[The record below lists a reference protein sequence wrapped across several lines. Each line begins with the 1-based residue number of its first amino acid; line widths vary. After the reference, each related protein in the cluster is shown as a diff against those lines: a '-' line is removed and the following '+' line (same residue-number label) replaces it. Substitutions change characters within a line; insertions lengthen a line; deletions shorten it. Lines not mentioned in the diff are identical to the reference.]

1 MKFSWTRAIQWVGI
15 LAVLVFVVALRYE
28 APSEAGM
35 QMNASPNSP
44 LSQSL
49 RGYWKMDDG
58 SGTNATDAS
67 GNGNTLAMTGSPS
80 WVAGQIGP
88 YSLTFSGSG
97 QYLSIADPASGVL
110 DFPNGTN
117 FSLSGWFNRSAFAAD
132 HTIIA
137 KKNDQ
142 TTGAGY
148 VVWIDNNGSTDHL
161 FFEASDGTHTYQ
173 IQSTTDFS
181 ASGWHHFA
189 VTWNDNNST
198 ATNPVNLYID
208 GKLDNGST
216 SGTFSSV
223 TDLSNALAFT
233 IGAESDAGVPFAG
246 SLDDIRVYGYTL
258 SADQVKKIYNT
269 TSPTQPID
277 TSLVGHWTFDGND
290 IQGTT
295 AIDRS
300 SYGNNGTITGA
311 VPTIGKLGQALSF
324 DGTSDSMDILTKN
337 ALPVYQS
344 GTQISVSFWIKASP
358 QGESGDPNIIFTEY
372 HGSFPTFR
380 LFAAANTSPD
390 SLIVRIRDNAGDYIL
405 DDVSSN
411 GVVFDDSWHHIV
423 WVDNNGSAELY
434 IDGLRDS
441 ADFSYTPTSVSNT
454 DDLYMGDINGDLD
467 DIRVYNRALSS
478 EEVVCLYNL

>member
-1 MKFSWTRAIQWVGI
+1 MKLSWIRIFQWTGI
-15 LAVLVFVVALRYE
+15 LAVLVFVAALRYE

-35 QMNASPNSP
+35 QMNAPPESP

-49 RGYWKMDDG
+49 RGYWKLDDG

-80 WVAGQIGP
+80 WATGQIGL

-97 QYLSIADPASGVL
+97 QYLSVADPASGVL

-148 VVWIDNNGSTDHL
+148 VVWVDNNGSTDYL

-181 ASGWHHFA
+181 ATGWHHFA
-189 VTWNDNNST
+189 ITWNDSAT
-198 ATNPVNLYID
+198 TNPVNLYID
-208 GKLDNGST
+208 GKLDNGAT

-223 TDLSNALAFT
+223 TDLSNALAFR

-246 SLDDIRVYGYTL
+246 SLDDIRIYGYAL
-258 SADQVKKIYNT
+258 GADQVKKVYNT
-269 TSPTQPID
+269 SSPTQPID
-277 TSLVGHWTFDGND
+277 TSLVGHWTFDGTD
-290 IQGTT
+290 VQGTT

-300 SYGNNGTITGA
+300 SFGNNGTITGTTK
-311 VPTIGKLGQALSF
+311 TIGKLGQALSF
-324 DGTSDSMDILTKN
+324 NGTSNYVSIPDSSLWTWNPGTETRSVTAWVMFTSLSGSPVILGDNGSDWYHFGYYTSLDVLSFYDGN
-337 ALPVYQS
+337 ATYIGSNASLSVGTWYFLSWVINS
-344 GTQISVSFWIKASP
+344 GTTYFYKDGSSLGSDGPVANVSRDP
-358 QGESGDPNIIFTEY
+358 SGLAIGSTNG
-372 HGSFPTFR
+372 GSFF
-380 LFAAANTSPD
+380 SGQVD
-390 SLIVRIRDNAGDYIL
+390 DVRI
-405 DDVSSN
+405 
-411 GVVFDDSWHHIV
+411 
-423 WVDNNGSAELY
+423 
-434 IDGLRDS
+434 
-441 ADFSYTPTSVSNT
+441 
-454 DDLYMGDINGDLD
+454 
-467 DIRVYNRALSS
+467 YNRALSATEIAS
-478 EEVVCLYNL
+478 MYMLGK